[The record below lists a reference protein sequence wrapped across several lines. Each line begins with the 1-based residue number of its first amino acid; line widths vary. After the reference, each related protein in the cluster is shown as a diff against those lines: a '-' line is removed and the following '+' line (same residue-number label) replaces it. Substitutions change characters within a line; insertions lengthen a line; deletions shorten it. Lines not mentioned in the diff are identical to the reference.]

1 MSAYLLDVNVLVAL
15 TWPTHVLHERV
26 SRWFGQHA
34 QQGWATC
41 PFTQLAFVRLLSNP
55 AFSPAALSAQ
65 NAVSL
70 LERNLDHP
78 AHHFWAADIT
88 LQEAL
93 EISGVRLN
101 GHRQVTDGYLLGLAL
116 HKKGR
121 LATCDGSLSALL
133 SEGRGEKSRI
143 ELIG

>member
-1 MSAYLLDVNVLVAL
+1 
-15 TWPTHVLHERV
+15 V
-26 SRWFGQHA
+26 SRSFGQHA

-55 AFSPAALSAQ
+55 AFSPDALSAQ

-78 AHHFWAADIT
+78 SHHFWPADIT

-101 GHRQVTDGYLLGLAL
+101 GHRQVTDAYLLGLAL

-121 LATCDGSLSALL
+121 LATCDGSRSALL

>member
-1 MSAYLLDVNVLVAL
+1 VSAYLLDVNVLVAL
-15 TWPTHVLHERV
+15 AWPTHVLHESV

-41 PFTQLAFVRLLSNP
+41 PFTQSAFVRLLSNP

-65 NAVSL
+65 NAASL
-70 LERNLDHP
+70 LQRNLEHP
-78 AHHFWAADIT
+78 AHHFWTADIT
-88 LQEAL
+88 LRQAL

-101 GHRQVTDGYLLGLAL
+101 GHRQVTDAYLLGLAF

-133 SEGRGEKSRI
+133 SGGRGEKSRI
-143 ELIG
+143 ELIA